1 MNEKITLE
9 LDNGINGCVNASIDL
24 KIGKVISF
32 TSALGYVY
40 KVQCVEVSKNF
51 NRQCYKCFFC
61 HNIEGCGMMQCSLER
76 RADKKYV
83 KFKEIKEDKQ

>member
-9 LDNGINGCVNASIDL
+9 LDNGITGNLNAFIDL
-24 KIGKVISF
+24 KIGKVITF
-32 TSALGYVY
+32 TEASGSAY

-51 NRQCYKCFFC
+51 NRQCFKCFFC
-61 HNIEGCGMMQCSLER
+61 HDIEGCGMMRCTPEH

-83 KFKEIKEDKQ
+83 KFKLFKEE